1 VIAKLERRTRSSF
14 VAQARP
20 LYSVMR
26 NAIIPALLFSALAS
40 APAAAQTITPFFG
53 GTFGGDTTENRYVY
67 GAVLGFG
74 SGAGVDIDFGYSPNF
89 FGGDDPFGD
98 LDGKLNITTLMFNIR
113 FGGGKPSGVS
123 PFVSG
128 GGGLMRA
135 SISSPGDLF
144 DSLSRNDFGLNVGG
158 GLTGYFNDHV
168 GLHGDLRYFRSLTGD
183 SGGLIIDPREFD
195 LGDFDF
201 WRGTVGV
208 SFRF

>member
-1 VIAKLERRTRSSF
+1 
-14 VAQARP
+14 
-20 LYSVMR
+20 MR
-26 NAIIPALLFSALAS
+26 NAIIPALLLSALVERAGRR
-40 APAAAQTITPFFG
+40 PDDLTPFFG
-53 GTFGGDTTENRYVY
+53 TTFGGETTENRYVY

-74 SGAGVDIDFGYSPNF
+74 EGAGVDIDFGYAPNF
-89 FGGDDPFGD
+89 FGDNDDPFGD

-128 GGGLMRA
+128 GAGLMRA

-144 DSLSRNDFGLNVGG
+144 DSRQPER
-158 GLTGYFNDHV
+158 
-168 GLHGDLRYFRSLTGD
+168 LRPERRRRTERLLQRPRRPARRSPLLPQPAAASSDAASSST
-183 SGGLIIDPREFD
+183 RAMFD